1 MNNSLDYTKYEGL
14 NGFARDYMSVENRDF
29 VIERLERQLQDKDSE
44 FEELKVT
51 LRDSIMTE
59 LRRDLQNDL
68 DMNNRLTKIE
78 QKVSELSNTLSGMM
92 DELLDQKSELRSTR
106 NMVGQKNSNN
116 TSIVHKESATLAV
129 QKPVPKPQTQPN
141 SNSNTIVQ
149 PNISNTPT
157 QPRATV
163 SMSRPNPAEARKPNK
178 PQFNIREVKREE
190 PEPKIPEPEPKTEYI
205 IADSGKEHPGHMV
218 NKDRSSTKTNRSE
231 YIIAK
236 DKKDVRRESQT
247 EHGVETVEKR
257 DGEDVE
263 ITTTRKKSDF

>member
-1 MNNSLDYTKYEGL
+1 
-14 NGFARDYMSVENRDF
+14 MSVENRDF
-29 VIERLERQLQDKDSE
+29 VIERLERQLQDKDQE

-78 QKVSELSNTLSGMM
+78 QKVSELSSTLSGLM
-92 DELLDQKSELRSTR
+92 DELLDQKSELRSIR
-106 NMVGQKNSNN
+106 NMSGQKNSNI
-116 TSIVHKESATLAV
+116 TSVVHKETATLAV
-129 QKPVPKPQTQPN
+129 QPPIPKPQTQPN
-141 SNSNTIVQ
+141 NTVR
-149 PNISNTPT
+149 PNIHNTPT
-157 QPRATV
+157 PPPATA
-163 SMSRPNPAEARKPNK
+163 SMSQPNRMEPRKPNK

-190 PEPKIPEPEPKTEYI
+190 TENPIPKIEPKTEYI

-218 NKDRSSTKTNRSE
+218 NKDRSSTKSNRSE

-263 ITTTRKKSDF
+263 ITTTRKRSDF

>member
-1 MNNSLDYTKYEGL
+1 
-14 NGFARDYMSVENRDF
+14 MSVENRDF

-78 QKVSELSNTLSGMM
+78 QKVLELSNTLSGMM

-106 NMVGQKNSNN
+106 NMIGQKNSNN

-129 QKPVPKPQTQPN
+129 QKPVPKPQTQP
-141 SNSNTIVQ
+141 NSNTIVQ

-205 IADSGKEHPGHMV
+205 IADSGKEHPGHRA
-218 NKDRSSTKTNRSE
+218 NKVRSSTKSNRSE

-263 ITTTRKKSDF
+263 ITTTRKKPDF

>member
-1 MNNSLDYTKYEGL
+1 
-14 NGFARDYMSVENRDF
+14 MSVENRDF

-106 NMVGQKNSNN
+106 NMIGHGHTKSD
-116 TSIVHKESATLAV
+116 IVKKESATLAV
-129 QKPVPKPQTQPN
+129 QKPVPKPQTQP
-141 SNSNTIVQ
+141 NSNTIVQ

-205 IADSGKEHPGHMV
+205 IADSGKEHPGHRA
-218 NKDRSSTKTNRSE
+218 NKVRSSTKSNRSE
-231 YIIAK
+231 YIVAK

-263 ITTTRKKSDF
+263 ITTTRKKPDF

>member
-1 MNNSLDYTKYEGL
+1 
-14 NGFARDYMSVENRDF
+14 MSVENRDF

-106 NMVGQKNSNN
+106 NMIGHGHTKSD
-116 TSIVHKESATLAV
+116 IVKKESATLAV
-129 QKPVPKPQTQPN
+129 QKPVPKPQTQP
-141 SNSNTIVQ
+141 NSNTIVQ

-218 NKDRSSTKTNRSE
+218 NKDRLSTKTNRSE
-231 YIIAK
+231 YIIAD

-263 ITTTRKKSDF
+263 IITTRKRSDF

>member
-1 MNNSLDYTKYEGL
+1 
-14 NGFARDYMSVENRDF
+14 MSVENRDF

-78 QKVSELSNTLSGMM
+78 QKVLELSNTLSGMM
-92 DELLDQKSELRSTR
+92 DELSDQKSELRSTM
-106 NMVGQKNSNN
+106 NMIGQKN

-129 QKPVPKPQTQPN
+129 QKPVPKPQTQP
-141 SNSNTIVQ
+141 NSNTIVQ

-205 IADSGKEHPGHMV
+205 IADSGKEHPGHRA
-218 NKDRSSTKTNRSE
+218 NKVRSSTKSNRSE
-231 YIIAK
+231 YIVAK

-263 ITTTRKKSDF
+263 ITTTRKKPDF

>member
-1 MNNSLDYTKYEGL
+1 
-14 NGFARDYMSVENRDF
+14 MSVENRDF

-78 QKVSELSNTLSGMM
+78 QKVLELSNTLSGMM

-106 NMVGQKNSNN
+106 NMIGQKN

-129 QKPVPKPQTQPN
+129 QKPVPKPQTQP
-141 SNSNTIVQ
+141 NSNTIVQ

-190 PEPKIPEPEPKTEYI
+190 PEPKIPKPEPKTEYI
-205 IADSGKEHPGHMV
+205 IADSGKEHPGHRA
-218 NKDRSSTKTNRSE
+218 NKVRSSTKSNRSE
-231 YIIAK
+231 YIVAK

-263 ITTTRKKSDF
+263 ITTTRKKPDF

>member
-1 MNNSLDYTKYEGL
+1 
-14 NGFARDYMSVENRDF
+14 MSVENRDF

-106 NMVGQKNSNN
+106 NMIGHGHTKSD
-116 TSIVHKESATLAV
+116 IVKKESATLAV
-129 QKPVPKPQTQPN
+129 QKPVPKPQTQP
-141 SNSNTIVQ
+141 NSNTIVQ

-190 PEPKIPEPEPKTEYI
+190 PEPKIPKPEPKTEYI
-205 IADSGKEHPGHMV
+205 IADSGKEHPGHRA
-218 NKDRSSTKTNRSE
+218 NKVRSSTKSNRSE
-231 YIIAK
+231 YIVAK

-263 ITTTRKKSDF
+263 ITTTRKKPDF

>member
-1 MNNSLDYTKYEGL
+1 
-14 NGFARDYMSVENRDF
+14 MSVENRDF

-106 NMVGQKNSNN
+106 NMIGQKN

-141 SNSNTIVQ
+141 SNTIVQ

-163 SMSRPNPAEARKPNK
+163 SMSRPNPVEARKPNK

-190 PEPKIPEPEPKTEYI
+190 PEPKIPKPQPKTEYI

-218 NKDRSSTKTNRSE
+218 NKDRLSTKSNRSE
-231 YIIAK
+231 YIIAE

-263 ITTTRKKSDF
+263 ITTTRKRSDF

>member
-1 MNNSLDYTKYEGL
+1 
-14 NGFARDYMSVENRDF
+14 MSVENRDF

-51 LRDSIMTE
+51 LRDSIMAE

-78 QKVSELSNTLSGMM
+78 QKVLELSNTLNGMM

-106 NMVGQKNSNN
+106 NMIGQKNTSNSSTSSNTSNTSN

-129 QKPVPKPQTQPN
+129 QKPIPKPQTQP
-141 SNSNTIVQ
+141 NSNTIVQ

-205 IADSGKEHPGHMV
+205 IADSGKEHPGHRA
-218 NKDRSSTKTNRSE
+218 NKVRSSTKTNRSE
-231 YIIAK
+231 YIVAE

-263 ITTTRKKSDF
+263 ITTTRKRSDF

>member
-1 MNNSLDYTKYEGL
+1 
-14 NGFARDYMSVENRDF
+14 MSVENRDF

-106 NMVGQKNSNN
+106 NMIGHGHTKSD
-116 TSIVHKESATLAV
+116 IVKKESATLAV
-129 QKPVPKPQTQPN
+129 QKPVPKPQTQP
-141 SNSNTIVQ
+141 NSNTIVQ

-205 IADSGKEHPGHMV
+205 IADSGKEHPGHRA
-218 NKDRSSTKTNRSE
+218 NKVRSSTKTNRSE
-231 YIIAK
+231 YIVAE

-263 ITTTRKKSDF
+263 ITTTRKRSDF

>member
-1 MNNSLDYTKYEGL
+1 
-14 NGFARDYMSVENRDF
+14 MSVENRDF
-29 VIERLERQLQDKDSE
+29 VIERLERQLQDKDKE

-78 QKVSELSNTLSGMM
+78 QKVLELSNTLNGMM

-106 NMVGQKNSNN
+106 NMVGQKSSDSS
-116 TSIVHKESATLAV
+116 SIIHKESATLAV
-129 QKPVPKPQTQPN
+129 QPPIPKPQTQPN
-141 SNSNTIVQ
+141 TNTKPIIQ
-149 PNISNTPT
+149 PHIPNTPT
-157 QPRATV
+157 RSPATA
-163 SMSRPNPAEARKPNK
+163 SGTRPNPAEARKPNK
-178 PQFNIREVKREE
+178 PQFNIREVKKEE
-190 PEPKIPEPEPKTEYI
+190 TETNIPKPEPKTEYI

-218 NKDRSSTKTNRSE
+218 NKDRSSTKSNRSE

-263 ITTTRKKSDF
+263 ITTTRKRSDF